1 MGYEISII
9 AGYTTFLLVVF
20 TAWVGGY
27 LDPLQHSLQDIILGK
42 MGDNRVSYGAK
53 SLMSQRVV
61 EDKNVTAVQDG
72 VSQGVGG
79 VVGKGGIAED
89 IGNTLSKGL

>member
-53 SLMSQRVV
+53 S
-61 EDKNVTAVQDG
+61 K
-72 VSQGVGG
+72 SQG
-79 VVGKGGIAED
+79 
-89 IGNTLSKGL
+89 LSNSHQKVNLTFAKVS